1 MAHSMVDADKA
12 THLRIVATALAAAS
26 TALLVCSA
34 ATWSGGAQ
42 RGATRHMM
50 QPKPVIVSRTVRTT
64 TIQPFRRQH
73 DAVRSHQSSRG

>member
-1 MAHSMVDADKA
+1 MAHSIVDADKA

-50 QPKPVIVSRTVRTT
+50 QPKPVIVSRTVRTA